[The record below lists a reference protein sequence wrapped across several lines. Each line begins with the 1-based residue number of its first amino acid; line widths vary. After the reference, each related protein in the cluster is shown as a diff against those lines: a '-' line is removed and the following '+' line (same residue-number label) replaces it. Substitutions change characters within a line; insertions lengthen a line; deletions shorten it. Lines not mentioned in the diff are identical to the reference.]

1 MDGTTPGGLIPG
13 AGIPAGILA
22 GTTIGIGED
31 GRPNQEE
38 VVISTPPAA

>member
-13 AGIPAGILA
+13 AGILA

-38 VVISTPPAA
+38 VVISTPLAA